1 MASVNM
7 GNQSTAF
14 RDRFAAENGIGNRN
28 SVRGKAMRE
37 WQTFDKLKADVKRA
51 NSYACC
57 MKSNTLSFRLL
68 VKRGIA
74 KELIPV
80 VWRFAGNTKVQV
92 TVNGGRVRSAGA
104 ANLLDNSN
112 TIQGREGAITTV
124 LSSNSGRN
132 DNNNRAVTQGGNV
145 GLSRN
150 VRPCDIVVPLS
161 TFYKIFVLLLEVV
174 DIPFGLDK
182 KQSSKGNEEAEAT
195 EEKTAKAKSQKDEV
209 EDYDKECI
217 ICMENDIEIV
227 LQCSHAFC
235 KDCYRKWKERNDAC
249 PYCRS
254 TNMPDINSED
264 IWTIEE
270 TDCLEELN
278 KRLVDLETMIM
289 GLLLGR

>member
-1 MASVNM
+1 M

-80 VWRFAGNTKVQV
+80 VWRFADNTKVQV
-92 TVNGGRVRSAGA
+92 TVNGGRVRPARVAGV
-104 ANLLDNSN
+104 LDNSI
-112 TIQGREGAITTV
+112 TIQGGEGAIKTV
-124 LSSNSGRN
+124 LSSNSDRN
-132 DNNNRAVTQGGNV
+132 NNNNNNRAVTQGGTV
-145 GLSRN
+145 DLGRN
-150 VRPCDIVVPLS
+150 ARPCEIIVPIS

>member
-1 MASVNM
+1 M
-7 GNQSTAF
+7 GNQSTGL
-14 RDRFAAENGIGNRN
+14 RDGFASQSGIGNRN
-28 SVRGKAMRE
+28 SVGGKAMRE

-57 MKSNTLSFRLL
+57 LKSNTLSFRLL

-92 TVNGGRVRSAGA
+92 TVNGGRIRSAGDA
-104 ANLLDNSN
+104 REFDNSTPN
-112 TIQGREGAITTV
+112 
-124 LSSNSGRN
+124 SSDRKN
-132 DNNNRAVTQGGNV
+132 NNNRSVTQGDIAGS
-145 GLSRN
+145 GGTT
-150 VRPCDIVVPLS
+150 RPCDIIVPLS

-182 KQSSKGNEEAEAT
+182 KQSSKGSEAKATDEEVAL
-195 EEKTAKAKSQKDEV
+195 AKSQGEV
-209 EDYDKECI
+209 EDYDKECV

-235 KDCYRKWKERNDAC
+235 KDCYMKWKERNDAC

-278 KRLVDLETMIM
+278 KRLVDLETMII
-289 GLLLGR
+289 GLLVVQ

>member
-1 MASVNM
+1 
-7 GNQSTAF
+7 
-14 RDRFAAENGIGNRN
+14 
-28 SVRGKAMRE
+28 MRE

-150 VRPCDIVVPLS
+150 VRPCNIIVPLS

-182 KQSSKGNEEAEAT
+182 KQSSRGSEEAEAT
-195 EEKTAKAKSQKDEV
+195 EEKTAKAKSQHEEV

-217 ICMENDIEIV
+217 ICMEKDIEIV

-235 KDCYRKWKERNDAC
+235 KDCYIKWKERNDAC

-254 TNMPDINSED
+254 KNMPDINSED